1 MVTHIGT
8 TTFMKYLILSNS
20 TVYLTPLDL
29 FHLSQKWIIYIA
41 TEFCKQVEQCSG
53 SERSEFVSVMQR
65 LLPMIYLKATMVEE
79 VEEGIGYVDPA
90 VTEEDYEYIRTQIAA
105 IMRDADDYLDVF
117 VESFRYSDA
126 PVVCTV
132 SESLADIYQALRN
145 MIEAF
150 RSEIDE
156 AIEVALFDCLEDFKL
171 RWGQLILG
179 ATRAIHELIASGQV
193 DEL

>member
-1 MVTHIGT
+1 
-8 TTFMKYLILSNS
+8 
-20 TVYLTPLDL
+20 
-29 FHLSQKWIIYIA
+29 
-41 TEFCKQVEQCSG
+41 
-53 SERSEFVSVMQR
+53 MQR

-126 PVVCTV
+126 LVVCTV
-132 SESLADIYQALRN
+132 SESLADVYQALRN

-179 ATRAIHELIASGQV
+179 ATRAIHELIASGKV